1 MKMNLLS
8 VPEECLDLVKT
19 MLRIG
24 SNNAWILVSQ
34 CLSKKQF
41 LHGFLE
47 DEVGGG
53 YGEEHVFCSKIG
65 AKWRKICSIWI
76 AK

>member
-8 VPEECLDLVKT
+8 APEECLDLVKT
-19 MLRIG
+19 MLRIE

-34 CLSKKQF
+34 CLSKKRF

-47 DEVGGG
+47 NKVGL
-53 YGEEHVFCSKIG
+53 FIG
-65 AKWRKICSIWI
+65 KSMFFVQKLW
-76 AK
+76 

>member
-8 VPEECLDLVKT
+8 GSEECLDLVKT

-34 CLSKKQF
+34 CLSKKRK

-47 DEVGGG
+47 NIVGR
-53 YGEEHVFCSKIG
+53 FIG
-65 AKWRKICSIWI
+65 KSMFFVQK
-76 AK
+76 

>member
-1 MKMNLLS
+1 MKMNFLS

-24 SNNAWILVSQ
+24 SNYAWILVSQ
-34 CLSKKQF
+34 CLSKKRK

-47 DEVGGG
+47 DKVGGFMG
-53 YGEEHVFCSKIG
+53 K
-65 AKWRKICSIWI
+65 SISFVQ
-76 AK
+76 K